1 MTADYASQLPLSL
14 QRALGPRWELQT
26 SGPRLRIT
34 HRDYG
39 TPYHP
44 PRRAPGWSELLNR
57 LEAAFASA
65 GVPRAAP
72 LPLRWRRET
81 DFTISA
87 IQALDPY
94 LKDRKPY
101 VYREGYLPQPVV
113 RFTGKRDAS
122 GALED
127 GFLTAFVNVSQV
139 QRVHSIDDHTAI
151 LDSWIGIL
159 SRLGLHARHLTLIGS
174 TAPWTRAQVSG
185 ITLHINHAELPIGDI
200 VLLWNT
206 ADPSHLVTDLG
217 SGLER
222 LRWALVRH
230 SWQQLIYDPLDGT
243 NSATL
248 DAIRTATLIIG
259 SGIRPGPRGRGGA
272 LRRLLRSVSTKD
284 ATLGVSRSV
293 RQAHRFWSLT
303 AQALSPWHDVTRQ
316 IEEEIGPPRSRGTG
330 R

>member
-1 MTADYASQLPLSL
+1 MTAGYAAQLRMSL
-14 QRALGPRWELQT
+14 HRVFGPRWDCQAD
-26 SGPRLRIT
+26 GPRLRIS

-39 TPYHP
+39 TPYRP
-44 PRRAPGWSELLNR
+44 PRRAPEWPELLNR
-57 LEAAFASA
+57 LEAAFATA
-65 GVPRAAP
+65 GVPRAEP
-72 LPLRWRRET
+72 LPLRWGRET

-113 RFTGKRDAS
+113 RFTGRRDAD
-122 GALED
+122 GALEE

-139 QRVHSIDDHTAI
+139 QRVQAVDDHTTI
-151 LDSWIGIL
+151 LDSWITIL
-159 SRLGLHARHLTLIGS
+159 SRLGLHARHLTLVGN
-174 TAPWTRAQVSG
+174 TTPWTRAQVSG
-185 ITLHINHAELPIGDI
+185 ITLHIFHAELPIGDI
-200 VLLWNT
+200 VLLWNV

-230 SWQQLIYDPLDGT
+230 SWQQLIYDRLGGT
-243 NSATL
+243 DSATL

-259 SGIRPGPRGRGGA
+259 SGIRPGPRGHGSA
-272 LRRLLRSVSTKD
+272 VRRLLRSVPATD
-284 ATLGVSRSV
+284 ATLGVSRAV

-303 AQALSPWHDVTRQ
+303 AQALAPWHEVTRQ
-316 IEEEIGPPRSRGTG
+316 IEEEIDPPRL
-330 R
+330 